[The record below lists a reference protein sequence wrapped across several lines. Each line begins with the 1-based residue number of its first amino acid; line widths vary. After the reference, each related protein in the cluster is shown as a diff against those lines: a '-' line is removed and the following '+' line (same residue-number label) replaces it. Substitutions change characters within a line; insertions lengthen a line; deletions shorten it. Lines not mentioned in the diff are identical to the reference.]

1 MIKKRFIDDKVV
13 IDKTKELVF
22 KTNYEIPADVIKEIK
37 KCSKKI
43 IEPSEK
49 RLIKTI
55 IDNSAIAKKRKLALC
70 QDTGISC
77 FFVEIGKVHLDS
89 PIALLLN
96 KAIKKT
102 YTSGKLRP
110 SIVDDP
116 LNGQNTGDNTPA
128 SIHIEQNNTSTL
140 KISYL
145 AKGGGS
151 ENASGLA
158 MLNPS
163 DGFEG
168 VKDFVIKLIKE
179 KGANCCPPL
188 IVGVAIGGTADK
200 ALLYSKK
207 ALLRKVGEKNKDPF
221 YAKKEEELKKEMN
234 KLNIGVM
241 GLGGVCTVLDVFIEP
256 LPRHIATLAV
266 GVSVICHSNR
276 RGSISI

>member
-1 MIKKRFIDDKVV
+1 MIKKRFIDDKIV
-13 IDKTKELVF
+13 IDKTKELIF
-22 KTNYEIPADVIKEIK
+22 KANYEIPADVIKEIK

-49 RLIKTI
+49 RLTKAI
-55 IDNSAIAKKRKLALC
+55 IDNAAIAKKRKLALC

-77 FFVEIGKVHLDS
+77 FFVEIGKVHLNS
-89 PIALLLN
+89 SINSLLN
-96 KAIKKT
+96 KAVKKT
-102 YTSGKLRP
+102 YASGKLRP

-116 LNGQNTGDNTPA
+116 LNGHNTGDNTPA
-128 SIHIEQNNTSTL
+128 SIHIEHNNTPTL

-163 DGFEG
+163 DGFDG

-188 IVGVAIGGTADK
+188 IVGVAIGGPADK

-221 YAKKEEELKKEMN
+221 YAKKEEELKKEIN

-241 GLGGVCTVLDVFIEP
+241 GLGGVCTALDVFIEP